1 MAGVS
6 AYLADMD
13 ALAATVESSPELQ
26 RLLERPD
33 LPAERKIAALKTAAA
48 KDPLAVSAIARA
60 HGERFGHIL
69 PANTLVEA
77 RLVGAE
83 YLVEIEADAIVSE
96 S

>member
-1 MAGVS
+1 MFVS
-6 AYLADMD
+6 DVAHWEP
-13 ALAATVESSPELQ
+13 V
-26 RLLERPD
+26 
-33 LPAERKIAALKTAAA
+33 
-48 KDPLAVSAIARA
+48 ARA

-83 YLVEIEADAIVSE
+83 YLVEIEADAIVADPVVATAVSK

>member
-1 MAGVS
+1 MASPRG
-6 AYLADMD
+6 
-13 ALAATVESSPELQ
+13 ESSAGHTRLDQ
-26 RLLERPD
+26 RRRLLGTATGHLHVRVKGQCHAHSPFD
-33 LPAERKIAALKTAAA
+33 KALRFAEQAN
-48 KDPLAVSAIARA
+48 VSVG

>member
-1 MAGVS
+1 VS
-6 AYLADMD
+6 DVAHWEP
-13 ALAATVESSPELQ
+13 V
-26 RLLERPD
+26 
-33 LPAERKIAALKTAAA
+33 
-48 KDPLAVSAIARA
+48 ARA

-83 YLVEIEADAIVSE
+83 YLVEIEADAILADAMIAE